1 MTVLL
6 CEYCRI
12 IFEVDLP
19 RDKINPV
26 LLGICPDCLSKI
38 QRGDLL
44 LKEVVK
50 REDEEPG
57 EWFT

>member
-1 MTVLL
+1 LTVLE
-6 CEYCRI
+6 CEYCWV
-12 IFEVDLP
+12 IFEIDLP
-19 RDKINPV
+19 LDRINPV
-26 LLGICPDCLSKI
+26 LRVICPDCLSKI

-50 REDEEPG
+50 EAAQESD